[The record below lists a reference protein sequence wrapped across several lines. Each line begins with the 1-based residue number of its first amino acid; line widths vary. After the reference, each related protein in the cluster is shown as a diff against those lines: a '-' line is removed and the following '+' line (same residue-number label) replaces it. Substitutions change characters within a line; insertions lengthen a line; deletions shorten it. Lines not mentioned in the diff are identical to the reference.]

1 MSKRFL
7 VASGYLARV
16 GGYWYDHRVTLI
28 IVEDERVDVF
38 RRAAAG
44 ERRSPIG
51 SHRYEDL
58 DPASPPQ
65 GLTRFQW
72 DEGMSLP
79 LTIVSEKG
87 D

>member
-1 MSKRFL
+1 
-7 VASGYLARV
+7 
-16 GGYWYDHRVTLI
+16 
-28 IVEDERVDVF
+28 VEVF
-38 RRAAAG
+38 RSSAG
-44 ERRSPIG
+44 KPLVHVA